1 MFRKFLNR
9 LIGRKDLSIDA
20 VNAFVEGNASSDEIQ
35 LVENLM
41 QDNASLEKDLSTQQA
56 LRSVLGRIEKIEAP
70 RSFAVTPEMVAAA
83 AGQDSLLSR
92 VADLFAPQQRLALAP
107 AAIAV
112 IAAVGVALLTI
123 GDVTGVVDQS
133 SSSRSESFS
142 TAEIFES
149 ATSGGASSP
158 GAAGAPGNPGDP
170 GSSADMFTTEKASS
184 SAAATAVG
192 AGVPESAST
201 GDSVA
206 PEAAEAPVAGLAD
219 SSAGSEE
226 PELPSIML
234 EAPTNAISPDADDS
248 DSTVFGSYDEDS
260 SVTQAQ
266 LESREFHTDAGVLP
280 GDGSSSIESETE
292 FAYAQDTTFELVPSN
307 NGISLPLW
315 QLQASLVALAIA
327 AVGAWAGLR
336 RTRGE

>member
-70 RSFAVTPEMVAAA
+70 RSFTVTPEMVAAA

-92 VADLFAPQQRLALAP
+92 VAELFAPQRRLALAP

-133 SSSRSESFS
+133 SSGRDGSFS
-142 TAEIFES
+142 TAAISES
-149 ATSGGASSP
+149 ATSGGPSSP
-158 GAAGAPGNPGDP
+158 GVAGAPGNPGDP
-170 GSSADMFTTEKASS
+170 GSSADMFTTEKSSS

-201 GDSVA
+201 GGSVA

-219 SSAGSEE
+219 SSTGSEE
-226 PELPSIML
+226 PEPPSIML

-248 DSTVFGSYDEDS
+248 DSTVFGSLDEDS
-260 SVTQAQ
+260 PIEQSQ
-266 LESREFHTDAGVLP
+266 LESREFDTDAGVLS

-292 FAYAQDTTFELVPSN
+292 LAYAQDTTFELVPSN

-327 AVGAWAGLR
+327 AIGAWAGLR
-336 RTRGE
+336 RTHGE